1 MCYEWLFS
9 QQILEALITMLYTTL
24 YAIVVGICI
33 YYCRYVYTQYLY
45 YNIYIYISKQLMTT
59 YLHYS
64 LDWFEAPKSG
74 SYGPY
79 FPLTASI
86 HGSVFLSSCVYT
98 HIIYIYTHLSPLWY
112 SIWIFHLAIG
122 PLHPNIS
129 VIIPSPIH
137 IEHSHSMVPGM
148 SFRPQHPPCFLG
160 CVQYKGESYPL
171 VI

>member
-33 YYCRYVYTQYLY
+33 YYCRYVYTQYPY

-98 HIIYIYTHLSPLWY
+98 HIIYIYTSLSPL
-112 SIWIFHLAIG
+112 IFHLDIPFGNWPIA
-122 PLHPNIS
+122 PKYIS
-129 VIIPSPIH
+129 HNPITHSYWTLPFYGTRYVVSSPTSTMLSRVCSI
-137 IEHSHSMVPGM
+137 
-148 SFRPQHPPCFLG
+148 
-160 CVQYKGESYPL
+160 
-171 VI
+171 

>member
-98 HIIYIYTHLSPLWY
+98 HIIYIYIHTSLSPL
-112 SIWIFHLAIG
+112 IFHLDIPFGNWPIA
-122 PLHPNIS
+122 PKYIS
-129 VIIPSPIH
+129 HNPITHSYWTLPFYGTRYVVSSPTSTMLSRVCSI
-137 IEHSHSMVPGM
+137 
-148 SFRPQHPPCFLG
+148 
-160 CVQYKGESYPL
+160 
-171 VI
+171 